1 MNAPP
6 PSQQWG
12 GYHYPPPPGTSS
24 GSWGPP
30 PPVPAPPSR
39 FAPPPPGAGMPP
51 GMPVCTSHSGKTF
64 QTSCLILNQHF
75 FFQPSWPPPQGW
87 QPPSSS
93 GSQSSFLN
101 ALKNGKLELISRKK
115 NSAY

>member
-64 QTSCLILNQHF
+64 QRSCPILNATI
-75 FFQPSWPPPQGW
+75 
-87 QPPSSS
+87 
-93 GSQSSFLN
+93 FLS
-101 ALKNGKLELISRKK
+101 AKLATTTGMATTIKQWKPVIVFERLEKW
-115 NSAY
+115 